1 MTGLWRSPE
10 KLSHPVTNELTVLTD
25 EYTRD
30 RRANARRACSED
42 RRATRRHARD
52 GLVEHGSPNPGADG
66 RGERRAGGRRRAEC
80 VGGRIGAWAGDSVR
94 GGRAGERF
102 GNSRRKHILPE
113 KDGSPL

>member
-1 MTGLWRSPE
+1 MRGTGLWSTGPQT
-10 KLSHPVTNELTVLTD
+10 L
-25 EYTRD
+25 
-30 RRANARRACSED
+30 AR
-42 RRATRRHARD
+42 T
-52 GLVEHGSPNPGADG
+52 GGASG
-66 RGERRAGGRRRAEC
+66 VRAGGRRRAEC